1 MRHSYNQENKKM
13 TKNKRKDRVNI
24 VYSTNPDF
32 NYDYDIEQE
41 QDTLPPRQQYLKVL
55 LDKKQRKG
63 KIVTL
68 ITGFTGKENDL
79 NELAGLL
86 KKKCGTG
93 GAAKNGEILI
103 QGDFKKKITEILQE
117 MGYKVT
123 G

>member
-1 MRHSYNQENKKM
+1 
-13 TKNKRKDRVNI
+13 
-24 VYSTNPDF
+24 
-32 NYDYDIEQE
+32 
-41 QDTLPPRQQYLKVL
+41 TLPPRQQYLKVL